1 MSFANSDEL
10 IAAVGRWIKRKDL
23 ATVVPDFIT
32 LFEARVNRVLRTSW
46 QRQFAKDLPVVDGV
60 ATLPPDW
67 LEAISVDDGTAG
79 LRFMTTLQFGPSQVD
94 SGFYAIEGGTF
105 RVSGNTGR
113 LNVRYYSKIPPLGA
127 LNASNWLLES
137 HPDAYLF
144 GALTEAEPYL
154 VNDARMDL
162 WKSRGDTAIQAIQ
175 LADDQARFAGAP
187 LEIATPR

>member
-46 QRQFAKDLPVVDGV
+46 QRQFAASLPVVDGV
-60 ATLPPDW
+60 ATLPADW
-67 LEAISVDDGTAG
+67 LEAIAVDDGTDG
-79 LRFMTTLQFGPSQVD
+79 LRFMTTLQFGPTQVN

-105 RVSGNTGR
+105 RVSGNTET

-127 LNASNWLLES
+127 QNATNWLLAS

-154 VNDARMDL
+154 VNDARMAL
-162 WKSRGDTAIQAIQ
+162 WKDRGDTAIQGIQ

-187 LEIATPR
+187 LEIPNPR

>member
-1 MSFANSDEL
+1 MSFTNSDEL

-67 LEAISVDDGTAG
+67 LEAIAVDDGTAG
-79 LRFMTTLQFGPSQVD
+79 LRFMTTLQFGPSQVN

-105 RVSGNTGR
+105 RVSGNTGT

-127 LNASNWLLES
+127 ANDTNWLLES